1 MSLIGRV
8 AKLVNADINAV
19 LDRIEEPEALLKQSI
34 RDMEEELAVETQ
46 RIKWLRSEIEAH
58 DARASAARK
67 ARDELDGKL
76 DLCLSAGN
84 DELGRKLT
92 RRKLTRRKLQT
103 ELLARRLD
111 EKKAALEKALLE
123 QEKSYSEHE
132 DQLAGMVQKAELLT
146 ATPQRAVESAC
157 DSDLVVGDDEVE
169 IAFLRE
175 KQARSAR

>member
-92 RRKLTRRKLQT
+92 RRKLQT

>member
-8 AKLVNADINAV
+8 AKLVNADLNAV
-19 LDRIEEPEALLKQSI
+19 LDRIEEPEALLKQAI

-46 RIKWLRSEIEAH
+46 RIKWLRSEIDAH
-58 DARASAARK
+58 EARASAARK

-92 RRKLTRRKLQT
+92 RRKLQT
-103 ELLARRLD
+103 EVLARRLD
-111 EKKAALEKALLE
+111 EKKAALKNALLE
-123 QEKSYSEHE
+123 QEKSFVEHE

-157 DSDLVVGDDEVE
+157 ESDLAVGDDEVE

-175 KQARSAR
+175 KQARAGK

>member
-8 AKLVNADINAV
+8 AKLVNADLNAV
-19 LDRIEEPEALLKQSI
+19 LDRIEEPEALLKQAI
-34 RDMEEELAVETQ
+34 RDMDEELAVEAQ
-46 RIKWLRSEIEAH
+46 RIKWLRGEIDAH
-58 DARASAARK
+58 EARATAARK

-76 DLCLSAGN
+76 DLCLEAGN

-92 RRKLTRRKLQT
+92 RRKLQT
-103 ELLARRLD
+103 ELLAQRLA

-123 QEKSYSEHE
+123 HEKSYAEHE

-157 DSDLVVGDDEVE
+157 ESDLTIGDDEVE

-175 KQARSAR
+175 KQARSAT

>member
-46 RIKWLRSEIEAH
+46 RIKWLHSEIEAH
-58 DARASAARK
+58 DARAGAARK

-92 RRKLTRRKLQT
+92 RRKLQT

-111 EKKAALEKALLE
+111 EKKAALKKTLIEH
-123 QEKSYSEHE
+123 EKSYAEHE

-157 DSDLVVGDDEVE
+157 ESDLAVGDDEVE

-175 KQARSAR
+175 KQARTGK

>member
-8 AKLVNADINAV
+8 AKLVNADLNAV
-19 LDRIEEPEALLKQSI
+19 LDRIEEPEALLKQAI

-46 RIKWLRSEIEAH
+46 RIKWLQGEIDAH
-58 DARASAARK
+58 AARASAART
-67 ARDELDGKL
+67 ARDELDDKL

-92 RRKLTRRKLQT
+92 RRKLQT
-103 ELLARRLD
+103 ELLAKRLD

-123 QEKSYSEHE
+123 HEKSYAEHE

-157 DSDLVVGDDEVE
+157 DSDLVGDDEVE

-175 KQARSAR
+175 KQARAGK